1 MSFSV
6 KLYSFSKKENSTARP
21 SGTAREFAC
30 IIKTGS
36 GILHPTISLDIGRTE
51 SPSQYNYAYIPNFD
65 RYYFIEEWY
74 FENALW
80 TASLSVDVLATYKTA
95 IGAADLYVLRA
106 ADDYDGRIVDN
117 LYPTKVNSTFESA
130 TISTPWVDAIDGLY
144 IIGAV
149 GKQSVFGSVN
159 YFALTRTQLQTLMA
173 QLMDNTVTQN
183 NGFDFTDVTQ
193 ALQLAIVDPLQ
204 YIKSAIFLPV
214 TDAGGISSGAM
225 TIFNYPLLVGNKLII
240 DPAKTYSWTLPTKK
254 HPQTNTRGNYVN
266 TAPYTKATLM
276 FPPFGVI
283 DLDTTVLCNVSEI
296 NITVRLDIPT
306 GLGILEVYA
315 NNILLNKIE
324 AQIGVPI
331 QLAQVT
337 RDYVGAI
344 SQTIGAIGSAAGAVA
359 SGLTGNVA
367 GAVSGGI
374 GAASGIGNA
383 AMSLIPRAN
392 TVGSGGS
399 YAQLLENPRLDFQFF
414 ECVDDDITQNGRPL
428 CQIKRINTM
437 SGYMLIQDGDVAT
450 TGTAEENRSIRA
462 FLEGGFYYE

>member
-6 KLYSFSKKENSTARP
+6 NLYTFSKKENSTARP
-21 SGTAREFAC
+21 TGSSREFAC

-36 GILHPTISLDIGRTE
+36 GILRPVISLDIGRTE
-51 SPSQYNYAYIPNFD
+51 SPAKYNYAYIPTFN

-80 TASLSVDVLATYKTA
+80 SAQLSVDVLATYKTA
-95 IGAADLYVLRA
+95 IGSSSLYVLRA
-106 ADDYDGRIVDN
+106 ADQYDGRIVDN
-117 LYPTKVNSTFESA
+117 LYPTKVNSTFQST
-130 TISTPWVDAIDGLY
+130 TINTPWENSADGLY

-159 YFALTRTQLQTLMA
+159 YFALTRSQLQTLMS
-173 QLMDNTVTQN
+173 QLLDNTVTSA
-183 NGFDFTDVTQ
+183 NGFNFSEASQ

-214 TDAGGISSGAM
+214 SDAGGISSPGM
-225 TIFNYPLLVGNKLII
+225 TIFNYPILVQSKLIVN
-240 DPAKTYSWTLPTKK
+240 PAITYTWTMATKK
-254 HPQTNTRGNYVN
+254 HPQTAARGNYVN
-266 TAPYTKATLM
+266 TGPYTKATLM

-296 NITVRLDIPT
+296 TITVRLDIPT
-306 GLGILEVYA
+306 GLGILEIYA
-315 NNILLNKIE
+315 NNILLNKVE
-324 AQIGVPI
+324 SQIGVPI

-344 SQTIGAIGSAAGAVA
+344 SSTIGAIGSAAGAVA

-392 TVGSGGS
+392 TMGSGGS

-414 ECVDDDITQNGRPL
+414 ECVDDDIAQNGRPL
-428 CQIKRINTM
+428 CQVKRIDTL
-437 SGYMLIQDGDVAT
+437 SGYMLIQDGDVPT
-450 TGTAEENRSIRA
+450 TGTAEENRSIRSY
-462 FLEGGFYYE
+462 LEGGFYYE